1 MAMIFDDEIFNDSKT
16 CVYTYECV
24 FPYLD
29 DIHM

>member
-16 CVYTYECV
+16 CVCV

-29 DIHM
+29 DIHML